1 MLQQNIMRTR
11 ASLLRA
17 IRPIPLVGALAASLL
32 MTSFAQAQASSQ
44 PGRLDLGSWSRRLSD
59 NGQLTIFECEN
70 KIACGDDSMVS
81 LRLGNHPREPWTVER
96 ARKREQEIIK
106 RMREQ
111 GEGRV
116 KDIELGETRQMKIEE
131 ATLIYTEKKYIP
143 VKGDSRTDIAGILTG
158 KTKQYVIVGSAER
171 PEVARSNFL
180 GFARLGA
187 LILHEI
193 AREGTK
199 PEAKEE
205 KK

>member
-1 MLQQNIMRTR
+1 M
-11 ASLLRA
+11 LLRA
-17 IRPIPLVGALAASLL
+17 IRPIQIARPLVGALVALL
-32 MTSFAQAQASSQ
+32 TITSFAEAQSANSS
-44 PGRLDLGSWSRRLSD
+44 RLDLGNWARRLSD

-70 KIACGDDSMVS
+70 KIACGEDSMVS
-81 LRLGNHPREPWTVER
+81 LRLGNHPRQPWTIER
-96 ARKREQEIIK
+96 ARSREQDIVK

-116 KDIELGETRQMKIEE
+116 KDIEIGETRQIKVEE

-143 VKGDSRTDIAGILTG
+143 VKGDPRTDIAGILTG
-158 KTKQYVIVGSAER
+158 KTKQYVIIGSAER

-187 LILHEI
+187 LILHEVG
-193 AREGTK
+193 REVGK